1 MGPSNVSP
9 TLSRA
14 VTGSTQ
20 HQAAYAD
27 WHTRKQ
33 MEGATLREEALKGKS
48 GRNLPLIAVVDDEVI
63 VAVTLSEILR
73 RHGLDAVWFNEPLV
87 ALAFAERV
95 PLDLLLCDI
104 NMPCLD
110 GIELAAAIHS
120 IQPRC
125 GLFLFSALADFA
137 TVKDRIVGSRLPVHL
152 ETKPLQ
158 ITVLLATLA
167 QLLAPDHAPESA
179 SCAEQLLRA

>member
-9 TLSRA
+9 TPSRA
-14 VTGSTQ
+14 VTGSAQ
-20 HQAAYAD
+20 HHAAYAD
-27 WHTRKQ
+27 WHKRKQ
-33 MEGATLREEALKGKS
+33 MEGATLREKALRGEL
-48 GRNLPLIAVVDDEVI
+48 GHYLPLVAVVDDEVL

-73 RHGLDAVWFNEPLV
+73 RHGINAVWFSESLE

-104 NMPCLD
+104 NMPRLD

-125 GLFLFSALADFA
+125 RLFLFSALADFSS
-137 TVKDRIVGSRLPVHL
+137 VKDRVVGSRLPVHL

-158 ITVLLATLA
+158 IRELLATLA
-167 QLLAPDHAPESA
+167 HLLAPDYAPA
-179 SCAEQLLRA
+179 SVSYAEQLLRA